1 MPFNWNR
8 LFPNSYP
15 RKRIYFHRSS
25 HGRGRTTMN
34 ENQGQAS
41 SPTTSILQEAGLR
54 SECHWY
60 QESVEEFD
68 RDTQRYHELLP

>member
-1 MPFNWNR
+1 MAAQPF
-8 LFPNSYP
+8 L
-15 RKRIYFHRSS
+15 RSS

-54 SECHWY
+54 SEFHWY